1 MRSCD
6 VQAGGRSKR
15 DGRAFRW
22 CRLRRER
29 PRSSCNMAPALAC
42 VRPVLLSRRAPE
54 QRARTAAQRAQKL
67 THGASRAAAPF
78 ALAAKRAPARRVAPH
93 AGGTVCAA
101 VAAAS
106 ADDNAK
112 EAQAWIDN
120 WRASRAGAGGAS
132 VADRVKAFFGGAKLD
147 RNKLAAL
154 GTSALLAYGA
164 NARASALRCA
174 PAYACG

>member
-1 MRSCD
+1 
-6 VQAGGRSKR
+6 
-15 DGRAFRW
+15 
-22 CRLRRER
+22 
-29 PRSSCNMAPALAC
+29 MAPTLAC
-42 VRPVLLSRRAPE
+42 VQPVVLSRRAPE
-54 QRARTAAQRAQKL
+54 QRARTAPQRAHKNAML
-67 THGASRAAAPF
+67 GASRAAAPF
-78 ALAAKRAPARRVAPH
+78 ALAAKRTPAPRSAAH
-93 AGGTVCAA
+93 AGGAVCAA

-132 VADRVKAFFGGAKLD
+132 VADRLKAFFGGAKLD

-164 NARASALRCA
+164 RVHAAVPCTDAPFRAGR
-174 PAYACG
+174 